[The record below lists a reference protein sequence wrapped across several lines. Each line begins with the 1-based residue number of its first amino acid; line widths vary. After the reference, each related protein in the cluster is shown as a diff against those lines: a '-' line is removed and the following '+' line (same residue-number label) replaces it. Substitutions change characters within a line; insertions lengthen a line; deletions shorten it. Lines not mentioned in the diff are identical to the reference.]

1 MRYFAIL
8 FFLLISISSAF
19 AEVLTIE
26 DAERVFIENSLELK
40 AKKAEL
46 KRYDAEVINASL
58 LSNPS
63 FKYNLDSVKNGDRE
77 TEETYSI
84 SQSID
89 VVSKRGLRI
98 SSAEKRRDAQ
108 HLFYEHEIKNSI
120 AHLKQLYFRIL
131 LLIENER
138 LLTDIYDM
146 FMDVEKKTT
155 ARLIAG
161 DVAEVELMRLS
172 SEKNRI
178 MRIREGVKS
187 EIKTET
193 RRLEMLLNKD
203 GISIK
208 DEFYRPPVKLN
219 IDEIQ
224 RLALEK
230 RSDIKAGSL
239 LSDASDISVSLS
251 KKEAIMPVDIEA
263 GYKKRTGG
271 FNGFVFGISV
281 PLPIFNRNQGAIASA
296 IAEQETV
303 KINMEAAK
311 RRLINEINSLFENI
325 IFLDSQAA
333 KISGHLEAAMNIAQI
348 ARIAYEEGEAS
359 LLEMLDAERAKRELA
374 MEYNQTVY
382 EYWAALFELEKA
394 AGIKLI
400 ENGGVK

>member
-1 MRYFAIL
+1 MGYFAIL
-8 FFLLISISSAF
+8 FCLLIFVSSAF

-26 DAERVFIENSLELK
+26 DAERMFIENNLELK

-63 FKYNLDSVKNGDRE
+63 FKYNLDSVKNGDTE

-89 VVSKRGLRI
+89 VVNKRRLRI

-108 HLFYEHEIKNSI
+108 YLFYEHEIKSSV

-131 LLIENER
+131 LLMENER
-138 LLTDIYDM
+138 LLTDIHDM
-146 FMDVEKKTT
+146 FLDVEKKTT
-155 ARLIAG
+155 ARLNAG

-172 SEKNRI
+172 SEKDRI
-178 MRIREGVKS
+178 MRIREGIKS
-187 EIKTET
+187 EIRTET

-203 GISIK
+203 GIAIK
-208 DEFYRPPVKLN
+208 DEFYRSSVKLN
-219 IDEIQ
+219 MDEIL

-239 LSDASDISVSLS
+239 LSDASDVDVSLS

-281 PLPIFNRNQGAIASA
+281 PLPIFNRNQGTIASA
-296 IAEQETV
+296 MAEQEAI

-333 KISGHLEAAMNIAQI
+333 KISGQLKAAKDIAQI
-348 ARIAYEEGEAS
+348 VGIAYEEGEAS

-374 MEYNQTVY
+374 MEYNQAVY
-382 EYWAALFELEKA
+382 EYWAAIFELEKA
-394 AGIKLI
+394 AGIRIVEK
-400 ENGGVK
+400 GGVK